1 MSPKS
6 EHKPKR
12 KEVRYTLMDIHSP
25 TTTSPSTP
33 SKFIDGGDGPFDP
46 IREPWPSAVELAAA
60 YIAEVRANGPEFMA
74 NVANAYGDMDMAYE
88 IGYEVGEA
96 WARFDGGIDW
106 GTSPLVGDASDLCA
120 EAAGLAIDAFRREL
134 TR

>member
-46 IREPWPSAVELAAA
+46 TREPWPSAVELAAT
-60 YIAEVRANGPEFMA
+60 YIAEVRANGPESMA
-74 NVANAYGDMDMAYE
+74 NVANAHDDGMACE

-96 WARFDGGIDW
+96 WARFGGDIDW
-106 GTSPLVGDASDLCA
+106 GTSPLVDDASDLCA